1 MHVTE
6 APHSSLTE
14 LNYVFLLS
22 KKALRCL
29 RDPGSFLPH
38 CPQHVAF
45 ALRGIGWLRAVKGQE
60 WHLSPLHLTRYHLI

>member
-22 KKALRCL
+22 KKALQCL

-45 ALRGIGWLRAVKGQE
+45 ALRGIG
-60 WHLSPLHLTRYHLI
+60 